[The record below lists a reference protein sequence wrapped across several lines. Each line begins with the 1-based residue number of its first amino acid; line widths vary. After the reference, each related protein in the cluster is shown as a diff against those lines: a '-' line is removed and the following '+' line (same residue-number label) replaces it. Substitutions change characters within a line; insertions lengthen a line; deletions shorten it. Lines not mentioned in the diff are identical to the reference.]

1 MLTNTDFNAPKT
13 ADKYAGPLFWVFGLF
28 TILCFSAGIY
38 TEDYTLGILP
48 FALLF
53 SALTLLNFR
62 LVFFIL
68 LLTIPLSVETYI
80 GSFGTDLPSEPIL
93 ILLTGGILIYFLI
106 NPGELN
112 QKSFKH
118 PILMVLF
125 GMFGWSVFVTFF
137 STDVILSVKYLL
149 AKSWY
154 LAGFFLLPILLIR
167 NEKSIRVFFWCLFI
181 PTFGSVM
188 FILIKHGTML
198 FSFDNI
204 QKAVYPVYRNHVNY
218 AVFITMFFPFLFL
231 AKSWYPKHYVRHTV
245 LKYSIPVFIAAI
257 FLSYTRGAW
266 LALVGMPLYLLV
278 LRFKLT
284 KYVLIAASVIAITFT
299 GYMLSNNNYLK
310 YSPDYEHTIYHD
322 ELGEHLTST
331 FEMEDMSTVERFY
344 RWIAAVK
351 LFKEHPLVG
360 VGPNNFVTNYKQFTV
375 TAYET
380 YISDNE
386 ERSTVH
392 NYFLLLLTEQG
403 LPALL
408 LYIILIGVILLT
420 AERIYTLSDAE
431 NRKHIAVVTLCI
443 VAFLLNNTLSDL
455 VEANKVGSLFLICL
469 GLLVNFSTG
478 QIKIES
484 TVDTER

>member
-1 MLTNTDFNAPKT
+1 MQTNTDFNVPDIA
-13 ADKYAGPLFWVFGLF
+13 AKYAGSIFWLFGLF
-28 TILCFSAGIY
+28 TIICFAAGIY
-38 TEDYTLGILP
+38 TEDYTLGIVP
-48 FALLF
+48 FGLLF
-53 SALTLLNFR
+53 SILALLNFR

-68 LLTIPLSVETYI
+68 LLTIPVSVETYI

-93 ILLTGGILIYFLI
+93 ILLTGSIILYFVLK
-106 NPGELN
+106 PQVLN
-112 QKSFKH
+112 TKSFRH
-118 PILMVLF
+118 PILIVLF
-125 GMFGWSVFVTFF
+125 LMYGWSIFVTFF
-137 STDVILSVKYLL
+137 STDVILSIKYLL

-154 LAGFFLLPILLIR
+154 LCGFFMLPILLIR
-167 NEKSIRVFFWCLFI
+167 NEKSVRILFWCLFI
-181 PTFGSVM
+181 PTLGSVL
-188 FILIKHGTML
+188 FILIKHATLL

-231 AKSWYPKHYVRHTV
+231 AKSWYPRHYARHTV
-245 LKYSIPVFIAAI
+245 LKYAIPVFIAAI

-266 LALVGMPLYLLV
+266 LALIGMPFYILV
-278 LRFKLT
+278 LRFRLT
-284 KYVLIAASVIAITFT
+284 RYILIAAGLIAILFT

-360 VGPNNFVTNYKQFTV
+360 VGPNNFVTNYKQYTV

-408 LYIILIGVILLT
+408 LYVFLIVIVLLN
-420 AERIYTLSDAE
+420 AEQIYSLSDTE
-431 NRKHIAVVTLCI
+431 NRKYIVVVTLCI
-443 VAFLLNNTLSDL
+443 MAFLLNNTLSDL
-455 VEANKVGSLFLICL
+455 VEANKVGSLFLISL
-469 GLLVNFSTG
+469 GMLVNFSTG
-478 QIKIES
+478 QIKIAVPENK
-484 TVDTER
+484 E